1 MTDDQGPRTANRG
14 NYATLIG
21 LVEQYSPSGEETG
34 AVNWLVSR
42 MRTLGFTQA
51 FVDGTGNAVG
61 VMGTGEKQIV
71 LLGHIDT
78 VPGKIEVCVSLQD
91 NVIAR
96 RPASG
101 LTKQSPPDDERLLR
115 SARNEILFG
124 RGSVDAKGPL
134 AAFVDAV
141 ATVGPVEGWQF
152 VVIGAID
159 EERDSIGARG
169 IVASEEYKP
178 DFAIIGEPSQWDRVT
193 LGYKGTAWAEVVVRR
208 SMAHTAGQAESAP
221 EAAVDF
227 WNQVIAWA
235 TEFNADRERAFEQV
249 LPTLRG
255 FSSGGD
261 GFEETAT
268 LKIGVRL
275 PTDLDPPQWYDQLRA
290 LGFAADI
297 EISPTGFSI
306 PAYRAERNTPLV
318 RAFLGGIRAAGG
330 KPGFVVKT
338 GTADLNIVAPVW
350 KCPAVAYGPGDS
362 SLDHTPNEH
371 LSLAEYEKAVKVL
384 TEVLGRLSA

>member
-1 MTDDQGPRTANRG
+1 MDFT
-14 NYATLIG
+14 TLIE
-21 LVEQYSPSGEETG
+21 LVRHYSPSGAESG
-34 AVNWLVSR
+34 AVAWLMEH
-42 MRTLGFTQA
+42 MRTLGFTRT
-51 FVDGTGNAVG
+51 FIDETGNAVG

-78 VPGKIEVCVSLQD
+78 VPGEIDVRVL
-91 NVIAR
+91 
-96 RPASG
+96 P
-101 LTKQSPPDDERLLR
+101 SPPAHLPVGEGGVLY
-115 SARNEILFG
+115 G

-141 ATVGPVEGWQF
+141 AAVGAVDGWQF

-159 EERDSIGARG
+159 EERNSIGARG
-169 IVASEEYKP
+169 IVDKYHP
-178 DFAIIGEPSQWDRVT
+178 NFAIIGEPSQWDRVT
-193 LGYKGTAWAEVVVRR
+193 LGYKGTAWADITVRR

-221 EAAVDF
+221 EAAVNF
-227 WNQVIAWA
+227 WNQVTAWA
-235 TEFNADRERAFEQV
+235 ANFNADRERAFDQV

-275 PTDLDPPQWYDQLRA
+275 PPDLDPPQWYDQLRKLA
-290 LGFAADI
+290 SSSGV
-297 EISPTGFSI
+297 EISPTGFPIS
-306 PAYRAERNTPLV
+306 AYRAERNTPLV
-318 RAFLGGIRAAGG
+318 RAFLGGIRATGG

-350 KCPAVAYGPGDS
+350 SCPAVAYGPGDS
-362 SLDHTPNEH
+362 SLDHTPDEH
-371 LSLAEYEKAVKVL
+371 LSLVEYEKTVSVL
-384 TEVLGRLSA
+384 IDVLRRLSA